1 VQSTHHTHVWSLD
14 GEHHVLTTHV
24 VVDADT
30 TKEEVL
36 EVKRQVKALTDRME
50 LVHVTVEVEYED
62 EDCRISDLTDCF

>member
-1 VQSTHHTHVWSLD
+1 MQSTHHTHVWSLD